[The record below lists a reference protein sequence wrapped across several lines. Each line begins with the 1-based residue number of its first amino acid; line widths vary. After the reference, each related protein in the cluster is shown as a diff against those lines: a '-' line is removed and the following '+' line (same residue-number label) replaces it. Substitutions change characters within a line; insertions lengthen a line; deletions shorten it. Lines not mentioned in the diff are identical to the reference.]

1 MPPKKKNDG
10 GGKKAE
16 KKVEKIVED
25 KTFGLKNKNKS
36 KTVQKYIKGV
46 ENVARQKAGLGA
58 EDKSAKY
65 HEKKE
70 KKKQK
75 QEEAFLNSLYKQ
87 ITAVKTQTV
96 PEGVDSKT
104 VLCENFKAGLCKLGD
119 KCPFSHD
126 LNIEFNQGTFD
137 IYTDL
142 TNIKKNTFENEINK
156 IAEEKEKK
164 RKTAPKSNIVCKY
177 FLDAVKKKVY
187 GWKWECPN
195 GDSCHY
201 KHYLPK
207 GYIIATDKDKAQE
220 DMTIEEFMDLEEQI
234 DAERERI
241 AVNGTKVTEETFREW
256 KKKRDEWRAGA
267 KEEKEKNEMKSKFTG
282 VQLFKKQAD
291 LFKDD
296 ENAAE
301 KEDIKQDEGEVE
313 NDNND
318 NINNGVIKEEPKT
331 EDEILKEI
339 DNEMKEIKINEELFK
354 GDENLDELDKII
366 DEEEQKEENKKDEE
380 EDEKEENDKNEDEE
394 DKKEENNKIEEEK
407 DEDDKEDE
415 NEDNKE

>member
-1 MPPKKKNDG
+1 
-10 GGKKAE
+10 
-16 KKVEKIVED
+16 
-25 KTFGLKNKNKS
+25 
-36 KTVQKYIKGV
+36 
-46 ENVARQKAGLGA
+46 
-58 EDKSAKY
+58 
-65 HEKKE
+65 
-70 KKKQK
+70 
-75 QEEAFLNSLYKQ
+75 
-87 ITAVKTQTV
+87 
-96 PEGVDSKT
+96 
-104 VLCENFKAGLCKLGD
+104 
-119 KCPFSHD
+119 
-126 LNIEFNQGTFD
+126 
-137 IYTDL
+137 
-142 TNIKKNTFENEINK
+142 
-156 IAEEKEKK
+156 
-164 RKTAPKSNIVCKY
+164 
-177 FLDAVKKKVY
+177 
-187 GWKWECPN
+187 
-195 GDSCHY
+195 
-201 KHYLPK
+201 
-207 GYIIATDKDKAQE
+207 
-220 DMTIEEFMDLEEQI
+220 MTIEEFMDLEEQI

-256 KKKRDEWRAGA
+256 KKKRDEWRASA

-380 EDEKEENDKNEDEE
+380 EDEKEENDKNEEEE